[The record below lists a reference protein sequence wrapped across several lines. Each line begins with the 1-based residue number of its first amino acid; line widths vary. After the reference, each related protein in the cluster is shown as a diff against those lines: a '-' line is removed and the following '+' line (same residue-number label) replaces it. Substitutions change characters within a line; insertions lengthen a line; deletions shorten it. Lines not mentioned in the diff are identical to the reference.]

1 MANKKTSRPRKN
13 TRIKSKDKVA
23 RDGKPAASPTPA
35 VSPPPSRRMIVPP
48 SDLTKRLLDQGIHAS
63 PHISLR
69 GLYNKGRCVF
79 ALCEYIRIH
88 LDDNAISHKDKMFI
102 LKCLAEY
109 YQDKDANFPKE
120 TTDRWFRPASIY
132 CGPPPMGDNPPG
144 VPPTPGHGGER

>member
-13 TRIKSKDKVA
+13 TRTKSKKEIA

-35 VSPPPSRRMIVPP
+35 ASTPP
-48 SDLTKRLLDQGIHAS
+48 SDVTKRLFEQAIHAL
-63 PHISLR
+63 PRINPR

-79 ALCEYIRIH
+79 ALCEDIRIH

-109 YQDKDANFPKE
+109 YQAKDANFPSEK
-120 TTDRWFRPASIY
+120 TDRWFRPASIY
-132 CGPPPMGDNPPG
+132 SEPPPMGDNPPG
-144 VPPTPGHGGER
+144 VSSTPGHGGKR